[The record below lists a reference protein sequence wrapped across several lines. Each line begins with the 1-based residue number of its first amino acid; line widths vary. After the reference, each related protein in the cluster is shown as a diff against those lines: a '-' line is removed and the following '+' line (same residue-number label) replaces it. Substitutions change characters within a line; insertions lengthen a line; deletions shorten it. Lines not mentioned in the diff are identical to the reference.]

1 VGAARA
7 RREPPPRGGRVVYT
21 QARPHWQACPCAA
34 GAAISRR
41 QSIRPGTDSAT
52 FRPIQSTTAP
62 RARPGGHDEAA
73 RNARTNAPRRFR
85 RCGRSLRAAS
95 CQRTTWHLVGP
106 WRPHRQAR
114 NTEQSRYTQTC
125 ASLRHAPTATISRLK
140 RDLPHIPACVSLAS
154 ATHTSAMRRARG
166 GANGVITGLAQSLRT
181 NRDVRL
187 ILHSES
193 DIAEVFRQI
202 DDAACGFLG
211 PFQAYRAKARR

>member
-1 VGAARA
+1 MQLAGASQSGRGQT
-7 RREPPPRGGRVVYT
+7 PPRFAPFNRRLHRAHGPAAMTKPPGTHERTRLAVSDAVGGRYG
-21 QARPHWQACPCAA
+21 P
-34 GAAISRR
+34 
-41 QSIRPGTDSAT
+41 
-52 FRPIQSTTAP
+52 P
-62 RARPGGHDEAA
+62 RAS
-73 RNARTNAPRRFR
+73 
-85 RCGRSLRAAS
+85 GRLGIF
-95 CQRTTWHLVGP
+95 VGP